1 MTSTHQEGRKKEVN
15 KMEDNVYTMMERM
28 IDEFKT
34 FVEAGKAPQEEL
46 ELADIVMN
54 DMIDYLTYNEGI

>member
-1 MTSTHQEGRKKEVN
+1 
-15 KMEDNVYTMMERM
+15 MEDNVYAMMERM
-28 IDEFKT
+28 IDEFQA

-54 DMIDYLTYNEGI
+54 ELIDYLTYNEGI

>member
-1 MTSTHQEGRKKEVN
+1 
-15 KMEDNVYTMMERM
+15 MEDNVYAMMERM
-28 IDEFKT
+28 IDEFKD

-54 DMIDYLTYNEGI
+54 ELIDYLTYNEGI